1 MIVTVCFV
9 AEVPDEAQ
17 VAKEEA
23 AIRKEMSLYMAEYT
37 RKAVDVHNDLLA
49 QEGKSGNINSFSA
62 TEHIRATLEL
72 SIMHNQLFTLAN
84 LSFSRRKR
92 QAYTIIFVV
101 VESNKLSA
109 ASGAGVY
116 SGNAA
121 VVELLRGHRD
131 ELGRFSKRIKK
142 LAESYPDELQS
153 VDYDDGGAMSD
164 ILESIRSLKKR
175 D

>member
-1 MIVTVCFV
+1 M
-9 AEVPDEAQ
+9 
-17 VAKEEA
+17 
-23 AIRKEMSLYMAEYT
+23 
-37 RKAVDVHNDLLA
+37 
-49 QEGKSGNINSFSA
+49 
-62 TEHIRATLEL
+62 
-72 SIMHNQLFTLAN
+72 
-84 LSFSRRKR
+84 FSRRKR

-121 VVELLRGHRD
+121 VAELLRGHRD

>member
-1 MIVTVCFV
+1 M
-9 AEVPDEAQ
+9 
-17 VAKEEA
+17 
-23 AIRKEMSLYMAEYT
+23 
-37 RKAVDVHNDLLA
+37 
-49 QEGKSGNINSFSA
+49 
-62 TEHIRATLEL
+62 
-72 SIMHNQLFTLAN
+72 
-84 LSFSRRKR
+84 
-92 QAYTIIFVV
+92 
-101 VESNKLSA
+101 
-109 ASGAGVY
+109 Y

-131 ELGRFSKRIKK
+131 ELGKFSKRIKK